1 LVASVQFNSRAR
13 RGTDLPSNAATEY
26 VFNDEVRC
34 LMNDLN
40 NSTGGTRLMDRVRQG
55 ATTQLSTQK
64 NKATDGIGSVAQA
77 VRQTTQHLRNS
88 QHDTIARYV
97 DEAANQLERVSN
109 RLREKDVGELLRD
122 AQQFARRR
130 PAVFI
135 GSAFAIGLL
144 GARFLKS
151 SRERQAGNVGGNS
164 YAPTSGDYRDR
175 YSSSVPLTSPMTPGS
190 TERF

>member
-1 LVASVQFNSRAR
+1 MDDR
-13 RGTDLPSNAATEY
+13 
-26 VFNDEVRC
+26 
-34 LMNDLN
+34 N
-40 NSTGGTRLMDRVRQG
+40 NSTGGTGIMDRVRQG
-55 ATTQLSTQK
+55 ANTQLSTQK

-77 VRQTTQHLRNS
+77 VRQTTQHLRE
-88 QHDTIARYV
+88 QRHDTIARYV
-97 DEAANQLERVSN
+97 DEAAGQLERVSN
-109 RLREKDVGELLRD
+109 RLREKDINELMRD

-151 SRERQAGNVGGNS
+151 SRDRQEDEAGRNLYARSGGE
-164 YAPTSGDYRDR
+164 YGDRFATPA
-175 YSSSVPLTSPMTPGS
+175 PLTSPPMRS

>member
-1 LVASVQFNSRAR
+1 MDDF
-13 RGTDLPSNAATEY
+13 
-26 VFNDEVRC
+26 
-34 LMNDLN
+34 N
-40 NSTGGTRLMDRVRQG
+40 NSTGGTGIMDRVRQG
-55 ATTQLSTQK
+55 ANTQLSSQK
-64 NKATDGIGSVAQA
+64 NRATDGISSVAQA
-77 VRQTTQHLRNS
+77 VRQTTQQLRDNR
-88 QHDTIARYV
+88 HDTIARYV

-109 RLREKDVGELLRD
+109 QLRNKDVGELMRD

-151 SRERQAGNVGGNS
+151 SRDRRESEAGSNL
-164 YAPTSGDYRDR
+164 YARTSSDYRDR
-175 YSSSVPLTSPMTPGS
+175 FATPSPLTSPPLS

>member
-1 LVASVQFNSRAR
+1 M
-13 RGTDLPSNAATEY
+13 D
-26 VFNDEVRC
+26 
-34 LMNDLN
+34 DLN
-40 NSTGGTRLMDRVRQG
+40 NSTGNGGGLMDRVRQG
-55 ATTQLSTQK
+55 ANSQLSSQK
-64 NKATDGIGSVAQA
+64 NKATDGIGTVAQA
-77 VRQTTQHLRNS
+77 VRQTTQHLRDQ

-109 RLREKDVGELLRD
+109 QLRDKDVGELMQD
-122 AQQFARRR
+122 AQRFARRR

-151 SRERQAGNVGGNS
+151 SREREDYQAGRNS
-164 YAPTSGDYRDR
+164 YARTGGDYNYNDR
-175 YSSSVPLTSPMTPGS
+175 FGKPDPLTSPAIGN

>member
-1 LVASVQFNSRAR
+1 M
-13 RGTDLPSNAATEY
+13 D
-26 VFNDEVRC
+26 
-34 LMNDLN
+34 DLN
-40 NSTGGTRLMDRVRQG
+40 NSTGNGGGLMDRVRQG
-55 ATTQLSTQK
+55 ASSQLSSQK
-64 NKATDGIGSVAQA
+64 TKATDGIGTVAQA
-77 VRQTTQHLRNS
+77 VRQTTQHLRDQ

-109 RLREKDVGELLRD
+109 QLRDKDVGELMQD
-122 AQQFARRR
+122 AQRFARRR

-151 SRERQAGNVGGNS
+151 SRDRHDEAGRNL
-164 YAPTSGDYRDR
+164 YARTSGDYNYNDR
-175 YSSSVPLTSPMTPGS
+175 FATPAPLTSPPIGN

>member
-1 LVASVQFNSRAR
+1 M
-13 RGTDLPSNAATEY
+13 D
-26 VFNDEVRC
+26 
-34 LMNDLN
+34 DLN
-40 NSTGGTRLMDRVRQG
+40 NSTGGAGIMDRVRQG
-55 ATTQLSTQK
+55 ASTQLSTQK
-64 NKATDGIGSVAQA
+64 NKATDSIGNVAQA
-77 VRQTTQHLRNS
+77 VRQTTQHLRE
-88 QHDTIARYV
+88 QHHDTIARYV

-109 RLREKDVGELLRD
+109 QLRNKDVGELMRD

-151 SRERQAGNVGGNS
+151 SRDRQDEKAGRNLYARTGGE
-164 YAPTSGDYRDR
+164 YRDR
-175 YSSSVPLTSPMTPGS
+175 FAAPAPVTSPPMS